1 MQERASTGR
10 IYIANVDHINEHGAF
25 IPALAPVRQS
35 NLCMEITLPTR
46 PLAFTDDPNGE
57 IALCTLSAFN
67 LGAIRSLESLK
78 EVAFYAVAALDS
90 LLDYQD
96 YPMEAAEVP
105 AKARRSLGI
114 GVTNFAYYPQ
124 RMAFVILIPLA
135 INWCMKHSKLSSI
148 TFLMP
153 AADLLKQKVSVTGL
167 SRPNTQLV
175 SCRSTITVLH

>member
-67 LGAIRSLESLK
+67 LRPS
-78 EVAFYAVAALDS
+78 VHWS
-90 LLDYQD
+90 LL
-96 YPMEAAEVP
+96 
-105 AKARRSLGI
+105 KRWRS
-114 GVTNFAYYPQ
+114 
-124 RMAFVILIPLA
+124 MPLLHW
-135 INWCMKHSKLSSI
+135 IRYWIIKTIRWRQPKCLPKLVV
-148 TFLMP
+148 
-153 AADLLKQKVSVTGL
+153 AWE
-167 SRPNTQLV
+167 LV
-175 SCRSTITVLH
+175 